1 MDVDNYIDIEG
12 EIILIDDHYRLYGKR
27 AEDVR
32 YGEEC
37 IFCSSRIDEYGF
49 CACGAGGS

>member
-1 MDVDNYIDIEG
+1 MVLSNDLDIVIDE
-12 EIILIDDHYRLYGKR
+12 LDDHYRIYGKR
-27 AEDVR
+27 VTDVK

-37 IFCSSRIDEYGF
+37 IFCASRIDEYGL